1 MAGYSIEKDS
11 FALIPNG
18 IATVSEMFTLSAE
31 GWENNAQ
38 TASVPLE
45 FFYINTVNVPP
56 EELGK
61 WGEYGIYPSKENISH
76 NSITFSCNSA
86 PSQDLHFTV
95 TRIAASAIG
104 DFSGSGNTLDAYTG
118 SGSDIVIPDGIAAI
132 SDKAFSGKEITSVL
146 VPFRS
151 LTIGDYAFANCTE
164 MVSFKGDTSGIW
176 GPPPDVV
183 LFDKIGMYAF
193 ANCTSL
199 EAIVLDSVGHKV
211 IADYAFKDCTGLTSI
226 TLSEYVGTKNAFDGC
241 TNVEEI
247 NVIAVIAWN
256 ADFSFTDKLTAEC
269 LSDMIDQLYDYSGG
283 EAHTLTIGAT
293 NRSRLTAEQIAAASA
308 KNWTIV

>member
-1 MAGYSIEKDS
+1 MAGYSIDKDS
-11 FALIPNG
+11 FALVPNG
-18 IATVSEMFTLSAE
+18 IATVSGAFTLSAE

-45 FFYINTVNVPP
+45 FFYINTINVPP

-61 WGEYGIYPSKENISH
+61 WGEYGVYASSESVSGNT
-76 NSITFSCNSA
+76 ITFSCNSA

-104 DFSGSGNTLDAYTG
+104 DFYGSGNTIDAYTG
-118 SGSDIVIPDGIAAI
+118 SESDIVIPDGIAAI
-132 SDKAFSGKEITSVL
+132 SDKAFAGKEITSVL
-146 VPFRS
+146 VSFSR
-151 LTIGDYAFANCTE
+151 LTIGDYAFANCSD
-164 MVSFKGDTSGIW
+164 MLSFKGDTSGIF
-176 GPPPDVV
+176 GPPPDAVM
-183 LFDKIGMYAF
+183 FDKIGMYAF
-193 ANCTSL
+193 ASCTSL
-199 EAIVLDSVGHKV
+199 EAIVLDPVGHKV

-226 TLSEYVGTKNAFDGC
+226 TLSEYAGTKNAFDGC

-247 NVIAVIAWN
+247 NVIAVLAWN
-256 ADFSFTDKLTAEC
+256 ADFSFTDQLTAEC
-269 LSDMIDQLYDYSGG
+269 LSDMIGQLYDYSGG

-293 NRSRLTAEQIAAASA
+293 NRSRLSAEQLATAEA

>member
-1 MAGYSIEKDS
+1 M
-11 FALIPNG
+11 
-18 IATVSEMFTLSAE
+18 
-31 GWENNAQ
+31 
-38 TASVPLE
+38 
-45 FFYINTVNVPP
+45 
-56 EELGK
+56 
-61 WGEYGIYPSKENISH
+61 
-76 NSITFSCNSA
+76 
-86 PSQDLHFTV
+86 

-118 SGSDIVIPDGIAAI
+118 SGNDIVIPDGIAAI

-176 GPPPDVV
+176 GPPPDAV

-193 ANCTSL
+193 ANCVSL
-199 EAIVLDSVGHKV
+199 ETIVLDPAGNGI

-226 TLSEYVGTKNAFDGC
+226 YTDSYIGTKNAFDGC
-241 TNVEEI
+241 VNVEKI
-247 NVIAVIAWN
+247 GITGPVMAWN

>member
-45 FFYINTVNVPP
+45 YFYINTINVPP

-61 WGEYGIYPSKENISH
+61 WGEYGVYSSAESVRRNT
-76 NSITFSCNSA
+76 ITFSCNST

-118 SGSDIVIPDGIAAI
+118 SGSDIVIPDGIKTI

-146 VPFRS
+146 VPFSS
-151 LTIGDYAFANCTE
+151 LTIGGYAFANCTE
-164 MVSFKGDTSGIW
+164 MVSFKGDTSQIF
-176 GPPPDVV
+176 GPPPDAVMI
-183 LFDKIGMYAF
+183 DKIEMYAF
-193 ANCTSL
+193 ANCVSL
-199 EAIVLDSVGHKV
+199 EAIVLDPVGHKV
-211 IADYAFKDCTGLTSI
+211 IADYAFKGCTGLTSV

-247 NVIAVIAWN
+247 NVIAVLSWN

-269 LSDMIDQLYDYSGG
+269 LSDMIGQLYDYSGG

-293 NRSRLTAEQIAAASA
+293 NRSRLTVEQIAAAEA